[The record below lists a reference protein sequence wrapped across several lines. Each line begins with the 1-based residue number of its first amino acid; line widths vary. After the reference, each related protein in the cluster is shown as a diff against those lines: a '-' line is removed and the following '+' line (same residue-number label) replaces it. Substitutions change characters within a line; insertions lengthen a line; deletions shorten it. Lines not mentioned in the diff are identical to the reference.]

1 MKARSFNKNIFNAGY
16 LLIMLGILASCK
28 KLVELPGNPPSFIN
42 REQQFA
48 DSASVMS
55 VVAGVYTYN
64 QSKGFG
70 YSDANF
76 TIATGLSADEL
87 STTLSSSDRPQFYN
101 YSLTPLNGSIIGLWQ
116 YPYQAL
122 YQVNDVL
129 EGISDNNK
137 LSASLV
143 NQLTGE
149 MKVLRALYYFNLVN
163 IFGGVPLVTSTDY
176 RVNARLPRASVDAVY
191 AQITADLNDA
201 LNRLSPDYPS
211 EARYRPNLYTA
222 KALLAKVYLYQ
233 GKWQA
238 AYDEAD
244 DVVGSNVYRL
254 SEVPLNA
261 VFLDGSEEAIWQIPA
276 KNSYQQ
282 TAEAQNFIPSGAST
296 PRYLVTPFLLN
307 KFEAGDQRRQRWVG
321 TTVVNGNP
329 LSYPAKYRNRQA
341 TNLPL
346 EGYMILRLAE
356 VLLIRAEAAA
366 RLNNLANALSD
377 VDIIR
382 ERAGLEASTADVTSQ
397 DAVLNAIMHERQV
410 ELCFEW
416 GNRWFDLKRNVTPS
430 TSAAT
435 VLNAVKAG
443 YTPEAALYPVP
454 QAQRDLNTS
463 LDQNDGYR

>member
-1 MKARSFNKNIFNAGY
+1 MKTRSFNKNIFGAGY
-16 LLIMLGILASCK
+16 VLIMVGLLASCK
-28 KLVELPGNPPSFIN
+28 KLVEIPANPPSFIT

-48 DSASVMS
+48 DSTSVMS

-64 QSKGFG
+64 QAKGFG
-70 YSDANF
+70 YSDGNF

-87 STTLSSSDRPQFYN
+87 STTQGASDQPQFYN
-101 YSLTPLNGSIIGLWQ
+101 YSLTPINSSIIALWQ
-116 YPYQAL
+116 YPYQGL

-129 EGISDNNK
+129 EGIANNDK
-137 LSASLV
+137 LSASFV
-143 NQLTGE
+143 NQITGE

-176 RVNARLPRASVDAVY
+176 RVNSRLPRASVDAVY
-191 AQITADLNDA
+191 TQIVADLSDA
-201 LNRLSPDYPS
+201 LNKLSPDYPS
-211 EARYRPNLYTA
+211 GVRYRPNLYTA

-238 AYDEAD
+238 AYDEAYD
-244 DVVGSNVYRL
+244 IIGSNIYSL
-254 SEVPLNA
+254 TEVPLNE

-276 KNSYQQ
+276 KNFYEQ
-282 TAEAQNFIPSGAST
+282 TAEAQNFIPSGGTT

-307 KFEAGDQRRQRWVG
+307 KFEAGDQRRHRWVG
-321 TTVVNGNP
+321 TRGVNGNP
-329 LSYPAKYRNRQA
+329 RSYPCQDRNRQA
-341 TNLPL
+341 TDLPL

-366 RLNNLANALSD
+366 RLNNLAGALSD
-377 VDIIR
+377 IDIIR
-382 ERAGLEASTADVTSQ
+382 ERAGLEGSTADVTSQ
-397 DAVLNAIMHERQV
+397 EAVLNAVMHERQV

-435 VLNAVKAG
+435 LLNAEKAG
-443 YTPEAALYPVP
+443 YTPEAALYPIP
-454 QAQRDLNTS
+454 QEQRDLNTA
-463 LDQNDGYR
+463 LNQNEGYR

>member
-1 MKARSFNKNIFNAGY
+1 MKTRSFNKNIFSAGY
-16 LLIMLGILASCK
+16 LLIMVGILASCK
-28 KLVELPGNPPSFIN
+28 KLVEIPANPPSFIT

-48 DSASVMS
+48 DSTSVMS

-70 YSDANF
+70 YSDGNF

-87 STTLSSSDRPQFYN
+87 STTQSASDQPQFYN
-101 YSLTPLNGSIIGLWQ
+101 YSLTPINSSIIALWQ
-116 YPYQAL
+116 YPYQGL

-129 EGISDNNK
+129 EGITNNDK
-137 LSASLV
+137 LSASFV
-143 NQLTGE
+143 NQITGE

-176 RVNARLPRASVDAVY
+176 RVNSRLPRASVDAVY
-191 AQITADLNDA
+191 TQIVADLSDA
-201 LNRLSPDYPS
+201 LNKLSPDYPTGV
-211 EARYRPNLYTA
+211 RYRPNMYTA

-238 AYDEAD
+238 AYKEAGD
-244 DVVGSNVYRL
+244 IVGSNVYGL
-254 SEVPLNA
+254 AEVPLDA
-261 VFLDGSEEAIWQIPA
+261 VFLDGSDEAIWQIPA

-282 TAEAQNFIPSGAST
+282 TAEAQNFIPSGATT

-321 TTVVNGNP
+321 TTVVNGSP
-329 LSYPAKYRNRQA
+329 LSYPFKYRNRQA
-341 TNLPL
+341 TDLPL
-346 EGYMILRLAE
+346 EGYMIFRLAE

-366 RLNNLANALSD
+366 RLNNLAGALSD
-377 VDIIR
+377 IDIIR
-382 ERAGLEASTADVTSQ
+382 KRAGLEGSTADVTSQ
-397 DAVLNAIMHERQV
+397 EAVLNAVMHERQV

-435 VLNAVKAG
+435 VLNAEKAG
-443 YTPEAALYPVP
+443 YSPQAALYPIP
-454 QAQRDLNTS
+454 QDQRDLNTG
-463 LDQNDGYR
+463 LNQNEGYR